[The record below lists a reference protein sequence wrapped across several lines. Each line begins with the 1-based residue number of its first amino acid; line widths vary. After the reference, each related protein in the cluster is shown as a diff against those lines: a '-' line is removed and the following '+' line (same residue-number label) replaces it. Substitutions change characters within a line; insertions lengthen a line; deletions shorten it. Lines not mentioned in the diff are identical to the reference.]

1 MTYRRSADYRAASP
15 SGSTLS
21 ECGSLLRPKR
31 AHGINPGRAAR
42 RNPDGRQGHQTRRHG
57 RRDARRWIGRAQ
69 GLHTSI
75 LAEYMTAPLRPA
87 VADEFRWFCQVRRA
101 SDDGRR
107 AVLPADAARYAAA
120 RRAFGAPRFYAAYR
134 AWRAHGDA
142 VFHDLLSP
150 RLHEAWTR
158 GDGREEIHVLPY
170 QYQHLAVAV
179 ATA

>member
-1 MTYRRSADYRAASP
+1 MLPAT
-15 SGSTLS
+15 
-21 ECGSLLRPKR
+21 LLRAK
-31 AHGINPGRAAR
+31 
-42 RNPDGRQGHQTRRHG
+42 
-57 RRDARRWIGRAQ
+57 

-158 GDGREEIHVLPY
+158 GDGLEEIHVLPH
-170 QYQHLAVAV
+170 QYQHLALAV